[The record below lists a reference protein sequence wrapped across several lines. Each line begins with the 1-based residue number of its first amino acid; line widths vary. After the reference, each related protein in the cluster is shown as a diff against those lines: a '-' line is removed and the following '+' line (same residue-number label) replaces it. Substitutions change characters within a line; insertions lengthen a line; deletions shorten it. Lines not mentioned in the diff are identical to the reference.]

1 MKTRLLVVL
10 LCLCLLF
17 CAGCDSNIAQDSSNN
32 AHSSQAPTEL
42 NIDPALLGVWT
53 GADPGEREMVESLY
67 FYENGSIVI
76 ELSYEGSPYGTLY
89 GSFTVDGHYIICD
102 ITEGADPYQVTYEY
116 RIDGR
121 MLTLTDDDG
130 PANYLRTS

>member
-1 MKTRLLVVL
+1 MKKGLLLALV
-10 LCLCLLF
+10 CLCLLLWT
-17 CAGCDSNIAQDSSNN
+17 GCENKNDQISSNS
-32 AHSSQAPTEL
+32 AHSESAATEL
-42 NIDPALLGVWT
+42 SIDPALLGAWT

-67 FYENGSIVI
+67 FYENGSIII
-76 ELSYEGSPYGTLY
+76 EFSYEGSPYGTLY
-89 GSFTVDGHYIICD
+89 GTFTVDGHNIICD

>member
-1 MKTRLLVVL
+1 MKKILLIAL
-10 LCLCLLF
+10 ACLCLLLWT
-17 CAGCDSNIAQDSSNN
+17 GCENKNNQESSKTAQSS
-32 AHSSQAPTEL
+32 TEL
-42 NIDPALLGVWT
+42 SIDPALLGVWT

-67 FYENGSIVI
+67 FYENGSIII

-89 GSFTVDGHYIICD
+89 GTFTVDGHYIICD
-102 ITEGADPYQVTYEY
+102 ITEGTEPYQVTYEY

>member
-1 MKTRLLVVL
+1 MKKILLIAL
-10 LCLCLLF
+10 ACLCLLLWT
-17 CAGCDSNIAQDSSNN
+17 GCDSKNAQDSSNSTQ
-32 AHSSQAPTEL
+32 SSAEL
-42 NIDPALLGVWT
+42 SIDPALLGVWT

-67 FYENGSIVI
+67 FYENGSVVI

-89 GSFTVDGHYIICD
+89 GTFTVDGHYIICD
-102 ITEGADPYQVTYEY
+102 ITEGTEPYQVTYEY